1 MNSSQNTANRGFLL
15 LVTALPGKYGA
26 LAVEQMQE
34 RSPTGATGCIF
45 VGRREGKMEILGEFV
60 GQ

>member
-1 MNSSQNTANRGFLL
+1 MNSPQNTANRGFLL

-26 LAVEQMQE
+26 LALEQMQE
-34 RSPTGATGCIF
+34 RSPTGATGCIL
-45 VGRREGKMEILGEFV
+45 VGSREGKMEVLGEFV